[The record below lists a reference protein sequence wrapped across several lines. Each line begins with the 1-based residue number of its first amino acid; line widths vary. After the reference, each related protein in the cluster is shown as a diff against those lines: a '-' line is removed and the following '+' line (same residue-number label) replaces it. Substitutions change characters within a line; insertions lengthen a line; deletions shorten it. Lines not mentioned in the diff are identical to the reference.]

1 MGQVPLVKSTPWADP
16 GARGSALRPQANTPP
31 RVPPEGAV
39 TGETAPRPRR
49 PAQPFLPGPLTCRG
63 PGRPRWA
70 GALSASRRECAERD
84 LRLTPPPRTPRS
96 SLKSNVTA
104 KPSFSKGGWI
114 LLAQSLLAGRDFIFR
129 VDLLMALSSLK
140 KTRGGEPPL
149 PRPPPSPEQAHRS
162 LGRAWPSACR
172 APRAASASSAPPAA
186 GASPRTPTACPQ
198 VLAASLG
205 ATALVGSVY
214 VQVEA
219 CSGHR
224 GCPGWTP
231 WGQEEDWGRRPPPTP
246 RRARPK
252 RLTVKAPAS
261 DFLLRLCFSV
271 TSPSSFLARGRNV
284 VGVLSATR

>member
-16 GARGSALRPQANTPP
+16 GAWNTPP

-186 GASPRTPTACPQ
+186 GRPRGPRQP
-198 VLAASLG
+198 VLRS
-205 ATALVGSVY
+205 
-214 VQVEA
+214 
-219 CSGHR
+219 
-224 GCPGWTP
+224 W
-231 WGQEEDWGRRPPPTP
+231 RRPLGPQPSWEAFMCRW
-246 RRARPK
+246 RRVQG
-252 RLTVKAPAS
+252 T
-261 DFLLRLCFSV
+261 
-271 TSPSSFLARGRNV
+271 
-284 VGVLSATR
+284 VGVRAGRCGARRRTGDGGPPHAPRGSAEASHCEGPCVRLPS